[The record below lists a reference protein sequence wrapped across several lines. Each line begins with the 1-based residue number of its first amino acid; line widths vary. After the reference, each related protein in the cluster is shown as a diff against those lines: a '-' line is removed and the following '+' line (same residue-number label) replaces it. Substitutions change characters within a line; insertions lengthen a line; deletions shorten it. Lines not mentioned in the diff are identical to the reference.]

1 MKLARINKKAAAIIA
16 AIVVAGSCTS
26 AAVFQIHRNN
36 SQDNLDSSAVQTE
49 KKQFTP
55 EDMASYIQDS
65 NSLIAEDTQKQIQ
78 LYNANWKNAYNQ
90 VVAIAI
96 TTGRSFGVFGE
107 RVTYSNGFS
116 RPRFYHAY

>member
-78 LYNANWKNAYNQ
+78 LYNANWKNASCCYCNHNR
-90 VVAIAI
+90 
-96 TTGRSFGVFGE
+96 RSFGVFGE
-107 RVTYSNGFS
+107 RITYTNGFS
-116 RPRFYHAY
+116 RPRFYHTY

>member
-1 MKLARINKKAAAIIA
+1 MLRSLLPVLAPAQQYFKYTETTRRTIWIHQPSKLKK
-16 AIVVAGSCTS
+16 
-26 AAVFQIHRNN
+26 NN
-36 SQDNLDSSAVQTE
+36 AP
-49 KKQFTP
+49 P

-96 TTGRSFGVFGE
+96 TTEDPSESLAKG
-107 RVTYSNGFS
+107 YA
-116 RPRFYHAY
+116 HKWI

>member
-1 MKLARINKKAAAIIA
+1 MHFQGEILKLARINKKAAAIIA

-78 LYNANWKNAYNQ
+78 LYNANWKMHTIKLLLLQ
-90 VVAIAI
+90 SQPKIL
-96 TTGRSFGVFGE
+96 RSLWRKGYV
-107 RVTYSNGFS
+107 
-116 RPRFYHAY
+116 HKWI